1 MKKNF
6 TEYCEKYCKFLF
18 QSVLFY
24 EISTPVLIFLK
35 PYFSWK
41 FSSFFILLT
50 FSSLKKA
57 ILSKNESWS
66 CHFASHNIEGTILE
80 KSFLKDTPIRIV
92 RSVCKTDVIVIT
104 EVVINESHYD
114 YRSHYYPTENF
125 NLTTKTKACFASH
138 LHLDLVSVLVHYPR
152 FIN

>member
-1 MKKNF
+1 MIIKLTVLSEQREAAFLKKHF

-24 EISTPVLIFLK
+24 EISTPVLMFLK

-57 ILSKNESWS
+57 ILSKNERGSR
-66 CHFASHNIEGTILE
+66 HFASHNIEGTILE
-80 KSFLKDTPIRIV
+80 NVFLKIH
-92 RSVCKTDVIVIT
+92 RSAW
-104 EVVINESHYD
+104 S
-114 YRSHYYPTENF
+114 
-125 NLTTKTKACFASH
+125 
-138 LHLDLVSVLVHYPR
+138 DLSAKQMLSSSLKL
-152 FIN
+152 